1 MFFRKNKSSGS
12 NQTTTKSKSSTST
25 TNKSTT
31 TNTATSTSTSTLN
44 SPPFL
49 ATEMNLADSNMS
61 TTTSERP
68 SMDIFLAHRQQH
80 NNQTVES
87 STQDQ
92 QSSHTETN
100 VPRNR
105 NSLRLSIGHFFK
117 DKLNKIRHSLNRNS
131 NLNFDDI
138 EAAVALEQL
147 GSPSSSTTHG
157 YYTERCSMDTSRSNA
172 SRNHHQNPKQSE
184 RGRNRAISDGVHPKK
199 RPVSVTLQQLQSGNY
214 SGSGFISAN
223 PYSMSSSS
231 SSGRSFPSPRQF
243 LKSTLFSNKEQQE
256 SKDIKVLVLGA
267 TAVGKSALCSQ
278 YLKGIFPSQHVSTV
292 EDQFKKVVDID
303 GETTSIHILDTWGDV
318 LLQNESSLQSPQDVS
333 NSTSSL
339 QSSQSSTSNLVEH
352 LSKPSKA
359 ITSIVE
365 NASAAEQNHPN
376 SDSLNNCSF
385 SNNSSSCSSSLV
397 STTILGSSMAESC
410 TLTDAS
416 SNTSSKNMTSSS
428 PRRNSC
434 VQLERELKKS
444 IMNQISSS
452 SNGSFFASNV
462 VILLMYS
469 ISDYSSFEKVLQIYE
484 NLQLLAVESH
494 LKNYNEEL
502 ANNSK
507 KKGSLTKRSPR
518 CKYYS
523 FQPTILLVGT
533 KRDQDPSIARSNLI
547 HQLTNSSS
555 FTVPTTSQQERRP
568 SIVQQ
573 PPTNNNNNNS
583 SDMYGFYYGFG
594 LSNEDKTQ
602 FIHSLPARIP
612 ITKSNKRR
620 PSIYSQYEYAM
631 CGCTETERQVTFEE
645 GEQLAA
651 TIGENCYFMEISNQ
665 NPLEVEQVFLQAV
678 RKVRERMTQL
688 SNSEFARAARAQPI
702 SYRTPLS
709 ECVSV
714 SSSRASSAATPYDED
729 TWNALNATQQQQPVS
744 SSGNHSQQPIIT
756 RKEVP
761 RLLSPTSDS
770 KEARDEKQRRRRK
783 DIKVLENCAALTD
796 ELINYM

>member
-1 MFFRKNKSSGS
+1 MFFRKNRSNTNVQSSS
-12 NQTTTKSKSSTST
+12 NVPSTSSIARDRIISSSTPTLNSTTTTTST
-25 TNKSTT
+25 TTAQLNTQPNAQPSTISQ
-31 TNTATSTSTSTLN
+31 TS
-44 SPPFL
+44 SPISVG
-49 ATEMNLADSNMS
+49 A
-61 TTTSERP
+61 RP
-68 SMDIFLAHRQQH
+68 SMDILLMGSHSHMHQK
-80 NNQTVES
+80 S
-87 STQDQ
+87 QDQ
-92 QSSHTETN
+92 GEDSSRSTMSS
-100 VPRNR
+100 VSSSRNR
-105 NSLRLSIGHFFK
+105 NSLRLSIGNFFK
-117 DKLNKIRHSLNRNS
+117 DKLCKIRNSLNRNT

-138 EAAVALEQL
+138 EAAVASEQQRY
-147 GSPSSSTTHG
+147 SPSSSAPPG
-157 YYTERCSMDTSRSNA
+157 YGRCSIDTSRTNTA
-172 SRNHHQNPKQSE
+172 SSGRHSKKE
-184 RGRNRAISDGVHPKK
+184 RGRSRAISDVTHPKK
-199 RPVSVTLQQLQSGNY
+199 RPVSVTFQQLQSGGGY
-214 SGSGFISAN
+214 AN
-223 PYSMSSSS
+223 PYSQSILTSTSSSWS
-231 SSGRSFPSPRQF
+231 SDVFPSPRHF
-243 LKSTLFSNKEQQE
+243 FKSSLFSNNKEQE

-278 YLKGIFPSQHVSTV
+278 YLKGIFPSQHVATV

-318 LLQNESSLQSPQDVS
+318 LLQNESSSAAQQQPQDQS
-333 NSTSSL
+333 NSSS
-339 QSSQSSTSNLVEH
+339 SSQTMPPSQLEQ
-352 LSKPSKA
+352 LSRPSRA
-359 ITSIVE
+359 ITSIIDQVGE
-365 NASAAEQNHPN
+365 PSGQFNNTSYSTSAS
-376 SDSLNNCSF
+376 
-385 SNNSSSCSSSLV
+385 SN
-397 STTILGSSMAESC
+397 STTISMSTSSMAESC

-416 SNTSSKNMTSSS
+416 NVSSSKNSS
-428 PRRNSC
+428 PTSRRNSSAH
-434 VQLERELKKS
+434 LEMELKKS
-444 IMNQISSS
+444 IINQISSHSSSSGS
-452 SNGSFFASNV
+452 SNSHGSFFSSNV
-462 VILLMYS
+462 VIILMYS

-547 HQLTNSSS
+547 QQLST
-555 FTVPTTSQQERRP
+555 PTTSTTPQQQEERRP
-568 SIVQQ
+568 SMVQQ
-573 PPTNNNNNNS
+573 PS
-583 SDMYGFYYGFG
+583 SSADMYGFYYGFG
-594 LSNEDKTQ
+594 LSNSLEDKSQ
-602 FIHSLPARIP
+602 LIHSLPARIP

-678 RKVRERMTQL
+678 RKVRERITQL

-702 SYRTPLS
+702 SHRMPLS

-714 SSSRASSAATPYDED
+714 YSSRSSTAATPCDED
-729 TWNALNATQQQQPVS
+729 TWNVLNAAQQQPSV
-744 SSGNHSQQPIIT
+744 NHPRV

-761 RLLSPTSDS
+761 RLLSPISEM
-770 KEARDEKQRRRRK
+770 KDEKQRRRRK

-796 ELINYM
+796 DLINYM